1 MVLRIIIGINNTSL
15 YQLPKIVF
23 SLRIEIR
30 HASRAMM
37 LLYACDPHSRV
48 MYNEMALKAANSSL
62 KVCWEPPDDVL
73 LGFCGTQTV
82 RACKL
87 WFNY

>member
-1 MVLRIIIGINNTSL
+1 MIISIAE
-15 YQLPKIVF
+15 IVF

-30 HASRAMM
+30 HASRAMI
-37 LLYACDPHSRV
+37 LLYAYDPHSRV

-62 KVCWEPPDDVL
+62 KVCWEPPDDAL

-82 RACKL
+82 NTQGR
-87 WFNY
+87 